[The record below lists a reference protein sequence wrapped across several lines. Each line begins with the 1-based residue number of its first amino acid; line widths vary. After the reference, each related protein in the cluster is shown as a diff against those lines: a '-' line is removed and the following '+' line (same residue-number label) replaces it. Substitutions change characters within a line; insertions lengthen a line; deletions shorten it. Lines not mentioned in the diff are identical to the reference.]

1 MGYYVTVQC
10 KTETDK
16 LIAGEAYDGSSDE
29 IYQLQCAAEKL
40 LIEFRN
46 SSSHTHKKLLKELL
60 GKLGKGST
68 IKAPFFCEYGKTI
81 SIGKRTYI
89 NMNVT
94 MLDGAPISIGNN
106 VLIGPG
112 TGIFTATHPLDYR
125 ERRKFVVEHKPITIE
140 DDVWIGG
147 NVTIN
152 PDVTIGYGSVVG
164 SGSVVTKDVPAMT
177 VVVGNPAK
185 FVKKVEVE

>member
-1 MGYYVTVQC
+1 MEHN
-10 KTETDK
+10 KTEIEK
-16 LIAGEAYDGSSDE
+16 LMDGEPYDGNASE
-29 IYQLQCAAEKL
+29 LYQLKCATEKL
-40 LIEFRN
+40 LIELRMT
-46 SSSHTHKKLLKELL
+46 SSDTHKKLLKELL

-94 MLDGAPISIGNN
+94 MLDGAPITIGSN

-125 ERRKFVVEHKPITIE
+125 ERRKFVVECKPITIE

-152 PDVTIGYGSVVG
+152 PGVTIGCGAVVG
-164 SGSVVTKDVPAMT
+164 SGSVVTKDVPAM
-177 VVVGNPAK
+177 VIVVGNPAK
-185 FVKKVEVE
+185 IVEEIE

>member
-1 MGYYVTVQC
+1 MQC
-10 KTETDK
+10 IKSETEK
-16 LIAGEAYDGSSDE
+16 LISGELYDGSSKE
-29 IYQLQCAAEKL
+29 IYELTCSVEKL
-40 LIEFRN
+40 LIVFRN
-46 SSSHTHKKLLKELL
+46 SSSDSHKKLLKELL

-68 IKAPFFCEYGKTI
+68 IKAPFYCEYGKTI
-81 SIGKRTYI
+81 SIGKRTFI

-94 MLDGAPISIGNN
+94 MLDGAPITIGNN

-125 ERRKFVVEHKPITIE
+125 ERQKFIVTHHPVVIE

-152 PDVTIGYGSVVG
+152 PGVIIGHGAVIG
-164 SGSVVTKDVPAMT
+164 SGSVVTKDIPAMS
-177 VVVGNPAK
+177 VAVGNPAK
-185 FVKKVEVE
+185 VVQELQ